1 MEIRTLRADEIEVK
15 VKQVGE
21 KGAVALLYKTARTDM
36 AVLDEAFGQ
45 NNWTNDYK
53 EIKGNLYCGI
63 GIRMADTGEYV
74 WRWDC
79 GIESRADD
87 EGNEKKGEASDAFKR
102 AGTRWGIGRELYTSP
117 FIFLSV
123 STVAAGKDTKG
134 RPRYALADKFASF
147 SVKKIGYDENR
158 RISELVIEDEKG
170 NIVYAFPKV
179 KQAAKP
185 PAGGAKGTVPNEETK
200 KARKPAQSVKD
211 ALIEAKETQIVLKGT
226 QYKLG
231 ALPKVTL
238 EYLAEKSKSE
248 EIREAA
254 GLVLREKLK
263 EEIFETDEPLPWEVK
278 DDQGSDT

>member
-170 NIVYAFPKV
+170 NIVYTFPKV

-185 PAGGAKGTVPNEETK
+185 PAGAVKSSAPDEETK
-200 KARKPAQSVKD
+200 KARKPAQSYEDQLK
-211 ALIEAKETQIVLKGT
+211 AAMEMEIEIKGT
-226 QYKLG
+226 KYKIGEMTQEQLLYIKNN
-231 ALPKVTL
+231 AKV
-238 EYLAEKSKSE
+238 EKFQ
-248 EIREAA
+248 EAA
-254 GLVLREKLK
+254 AMVLIYRFK
-263 EEIFETDEPLPWEVK
+263 EQMQESDEDLPF
-278 DDQGSDT
+278 GG